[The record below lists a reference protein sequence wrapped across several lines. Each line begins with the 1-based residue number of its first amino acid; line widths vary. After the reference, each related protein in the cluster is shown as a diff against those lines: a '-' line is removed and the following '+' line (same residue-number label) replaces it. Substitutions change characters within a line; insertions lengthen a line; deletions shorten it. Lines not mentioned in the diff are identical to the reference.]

1 MKKIAVLADSHGN
14 YSALQAVLAD
24 AKQAGATGY
33 LVLGDMVNR
42 GPKPHDCTQ
51 ALTALQPLAWVIGNH
66 EEVYRSLL
74 DHQFHDYEQN
84 AKAIMAIVTSGF
96 DRTQLTAEEFRW
108 YATRPLQQEITVDGV
123 KLSIFHATPTSCRG
137 QFSAPTQPQENFDV
151 LLADSTADLAL
162 YGHTH
167 QPLLRPTTDG
177 RLVLN
182 PGSIGQA
189 VGQDP
194 RVSGGM
200 AEYAMLTLD
209 QGHFISWDQRN
220 VPYDLA
226 QETDWAA
233 DADLPY
239 AALYTKLIQT
249 GTFTYTKKRVAKQ
262 NAKHELFLKAQQLI
276 SADAW

>member
-24 AKQAGATGY
+24 AKQQNATDY

-42 GPKPHDCTQ
+42 GPKPHECTQ
-51 ALTALQPLAWVIGNH
+51 ALQALQPLAWVIGNH
-66 EEVYRSLL
+66 EEVYRSLR

-108 YATRPLQQEITVDGV
+108 YATRPLHQEITIEGV
-123 KLSIFHATPTSCRG
+123 GLSIFHAKPTSSRG
-137 QFSAPTQPQENFDV
+137 QVSAPTQPQENFDG
-151 LLADSTADLAL
+151 LLADSPADIAL

-177 RLVLN
+177 RLILN

-189 VGQDP
+189 VGQDAH
-194 RVSGGM
+194 VSGGL
-200 AEYAMLTLD
+200 AEYALLTLD
-209 QGHFISWDQRN
+209 QGHFISWAQRN
-220 VPYDLA
+220 VVYDVA
-226 QETDWAA
+226 QETAWAEA
-233 DADLPY
+233 IDLPY
-239 AALYTKLIQT
+239 ATLYTKLIQT
-249 GTFTYTKKRVAKQ
+249 GAFTYTKKRVAKQ
-262 NAKHELFLKAQQLI
+262 NAKHDLLLKAQQLI